1 MSTNPQKQN
10 TLSSV
15 PNNHKPVEPS
25 KAPDAASTA
34 VSVLAETPKTETP
47 ATVDDPK
54 NAKTIVSISVEPK
67 LARQARLLAKFRGV
81 SISSLFVD
89 AAAKEI
95 PVALKQAL
103 ADLKDEVE

>member
-1 MSTNPQKQN
+1 MSTTTHSKN
-10 TLSSV
+10 TAQSA
-15 PNNHKPVEPS
+15 PTNHKPVEPV
-25 KAPDAASTA
+25 KALEPPTTAASAT
-34 VSVLAETPKTETP
+34 VETPKTET
-47 ATVDDPK
+47 AVET
-54 NAKTIVSISVEPK
+54 AKTIISISVEPK

-95 PVALKQAL
+95 PVALKAAL